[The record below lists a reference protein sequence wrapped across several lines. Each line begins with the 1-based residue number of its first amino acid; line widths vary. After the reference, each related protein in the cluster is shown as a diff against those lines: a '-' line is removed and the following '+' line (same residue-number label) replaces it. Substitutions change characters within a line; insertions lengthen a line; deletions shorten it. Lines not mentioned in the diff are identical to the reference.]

1 MNAFLWQPR
10 ESFGP
15 FRLGARIGDLVRS
28 MQIEIDPSLNVPGV
42 GLVSYTAKDGI
53 RLEVRE
59 GRIESISSESS
70 FYFRDKNLIGM
81 DLSDVQVL
89 LGVAP
94 DSVDDVYDDESLQIA
109 DFDDLGLQI
118 CMLKNVVTSATCY

>member
-1 MNAFLWQPR
+1 
-10 ESFGP
+10 
-15 FRLGARIGDLVRS
+15 